1 MSTVQALP
9 RVCPRCSRQL
19 ARNHDELVCFVHGQ
33 AYEPVR
39 AWETVPDDVAPANA
53 PTKRGTA
60 RLRRRGG
67 VVPEVPWT
75 EEERDLWRR
84 AEAGE
89 HFPPPVAEEREPM
102 NETSPT
108 PIRTADDLATPALA
122 RLRELVGQIE
132 KAERLAANARAEA
145 ARFIVV
151 LDYLRTDVPEQLR
164 GIARSPRPTT
174 SAAASVP
181 ESERWTC
188 ACGWKSKGRFPGGHT
203 LRCPARKAP
212 AATEGGRHD

>member
-1 MSTVQALP
+1 
-9 RVCPRCSRQL
+9 
-19 ARNHDELVCFVHGQ
+19 
-33 AYEPVR
+33 
-39 AWETVPDDVAPANA
+39 
-53 PTKRGTA
+53 
-60 RLRRRGG
+60 
-67 VVPEVPWT
+67 
-75 EEERDLWRR
+75 
-84 AEAGE
+84 
-89 HFPPPVAEEREPM
+89 M

-164 GIARSPRPTT
+164 VIARSPRPSK
-174 SAAASVP
+174 SAAAPVP

-188 ACGWKSKGRFPGGHT
+188 ACGWKAAGRFPGGHG
-203 LRCPARKAP
+203 RACAVYQAKGRAKAAGGPA
-212 AATEGGRHD
+212 

>member
-1 MSTVQALP
+1 
-9 RVCPRCSRQL
+9 
-19 ARNHDELVCFVHGQ
+19 VCFVHGQ

-53 PTKRGTA
+53 PTQRGTA
-60 RLRRRGG
+60 RLRRRVV

-89 HFPPPVAEEREPM
+89 HFPPPVAKEREPM

-164 GIARSPRPTT
+164 VIARSPRPSK
-174 SAAASVP
+174 SAAAPVP

-188 ACGWKSKGRFPGGHT
+188 VCGWKSKGRFPGGHT